1 MHCEKEAYWHQLN
14 AESCN
19 EPEEPQ
25 ADSTSDLEDAS
36 EKKGPINQTQRSRTS
51 RIDLVLKVGQ
61 PFENRKSILMNTNQ
75 KSYTESFRDQA
86 VDLLLS
92 SGRALKQ
99 VAVELG
105 ITANTLRSWRNKR
118 IGTR

>member
-1 MHCEKEAYWHQLN
+1 
-14 AESCN
+14 
-19 EPEEPQ
+19 
-25 ADSTSDLEDAS
+25 
-36 EKKGPINQTQRSRTS
+36 
-51 RIDLVLKVGQ
+51 
-61 PFENRKSILMNTNQ
+61 MNTNQ

-105 ITANTLRSWRNKR
+105 VTANTLRSWRNKR
-118 IGTR
+118 IGTRSEGVAEAQGAETLEMKVKRLERENNYLRRQRDILKKAASILAEDPQGGIR

>member
-1 MHCEKEAYWHQLN
+1 MTE
-14 AESCN
+14 
-19 EPEEPQ
+19 
-25 ADSTSDLEDAS
+25 
-36 EKKGPINQTQRSRTS
+36 
-51 RIDLVLKVGQ
+51 
-61 PFENRKSILMNTNQ
+61 NQ
-75 KSYTESFRDQA
+75 KNYTEAFRDQA

-118 IGTR
+118 ISTRSEGVAEAQGAEILEMKVKRLERENNYLRRQRDILKKAASILAEDPQAGIR